1 VEPPVNLDQLKIYAR
16 MVRWLP
22 VLAAANA
29 ASNRTAADLIER
41 RARRNPTDIFVEFE
55 GRCLT
60 YSEFNNAANRI
71 AHWAREKGWGKG
83 DVVALLMENR
93 PEYLMTWAGLAKVG
107 ATTALLNSNL
117 TGKALTHLIE
127 ASASQALIVGTECLD
142 SWNES
147 REGRT
152 DSLPV
157 YVARGFSGEPAVL
170 PPGAKSLDEEI
181 VSYSSEN
188 LPRSI
193 RADLGGADSLFYI
206 FTSGT
211 TGLPKAA
218 RFSHARFVAAGTYH
232 LFSGFTRKDVLYC
245 ALPLYHTVAGVIC
258 VNAVLVTGARLA
270 LRRKF
275 SASRFWQ
282 DVSESGATTFQ
293 YIGEVCRYLLGQPTG
308 PFDRDHKIRYAVG
321 NGLRPDI
328 WEEFQERFGIE
339 RMVEFYGATESNV
352 SLVNLEGRAGSV
364 GRLMPGMTATLIRY
378 DIEADEPVRGADG
391 LCIACADDEPGE
403 LLGRIVEGKT
413 AAGRFEGYTSEE
425 ATRKKILRDV
435 RETGD
440 AWFRSGDLLRRDA
453 DGFFYFVDRVG
464 DTFRWKGEN
473 VSTQE
478 VAEALSGHPSI
489 ELAVVYGVEV
499 PGADG
504 RAGMASVILS
514 AGSEFDGPALFQQV
528 EDALPTYA
536 RPAFL
541 RLQEDVEMTGTFKVR
556 KVELQREGFDP
567 ALVSAPLYF
576 RDDEKRSYVPLNGS
590 VHARILDQEIRF

>member
-1 VEPPVNLDQLKIYAR
+1 MNLDRLKIVAR
-16 MVRWLP
+16 MIRWLP
-22 VLAAANA
+22 AIAAARTG
-29 ASNRTAADLIER
+29 SRRTAADLIER

-71 AHWAREKGWGKG
+71 AHWAHENGWGKG

-93 PEYLMTWAGLAKVG
+93 PEYLMTWAGLAKLG
-107 ATTALLNSNL
+107 ATTALINTNL
-117 TGKALTHLIE
+117 TGTALHHVIE
-127 ASASQALIVGTECLD
+127 TSESKALIVGTECLEA
-142 SWNES
+142 WNASRDQSLES
-147 REGRT
+147 L
-152 DSLPV
+152 SV
-157 YVARGFSGEPAVL
+157 YVARGIFGAAAVL
-170 PPGAKSLDEEI
+170 PPGAKSLDDEI

-188 LPRSI
+188 PPRSI
-193 RADLGGADSLFYI
+193 RADLVGADPLFYI

-218 RFSHARFVAAGTYH
+218 RFSHARFMAAGTYH

-270 LRRKF
+270 LRRRF
-275 SASRFWQ
+275 SASRFWRE
-282 DVSESGATTFQ
+282 VNESGATTFQ
-293 YIGEVCRYLLGQPTG
+293 YIGELCRYLISQPPG
-308 PFDRDHKIRYAVG
+308 PYDRDHKVRYAVG

-328 WEEFQERFGIE
+328 WEEFQQRFGLE

-352 SLVNLEGRAGSV
+352 SLVNLEGRPGSV
-364 GRLMPGMTATLIRY
+364 GRLMPGMKAALIRY

-391 LCIACADDEPGE
+391 LCVECAEGEPGE
-403 LLGRIVEGKT
+403 LLGFIVEGKT
-413 AAGRFEGYTSEE
+413 AVGRFEGYTSEE

-435 RETGD
+435 LAKGD

-453 DGFFYFVDRVG
+453 DGFFYFVDRLG

-478 VAEALSGHPSI
+478 VAEAISGHPSI

-504 RAGMASVILS
+504 RAGMASVIQT
-514 AGSEFDGPALFQQV
+514 ATAEFDGPGLYRQIEAS
-528 EDALPTYA
+528 LPVYA

-541 RLQEDVEMTGTFKVR
+541 RVQEDVEMTGTFKVR
-556 KVELQREGFDP
+556 KLDLQREGFDP
-567 ALVSAPLYF
+567 TVVTDPLYY
-576 RDDEKRSYVPLNGS
+576 RDDDKQSYRPLDPAA
-590 VHARILDQEIRF
+590 HTRILDKEIRF